1 MKRWLR
7 LADFFIGKPG
17 PASLTEALVM
27 DLPVVTECGASTLIH
42 ERYNA
47 QWVEEHQ
54 VGVVIKNFK
63 QVHRAVEQFLDL
75 GTFAHYRAKAAAIE
89 NRAVFEITDLLQN
102 LLTQHCTAEQ
112 AVTL

>member
-1 MKRWLR
+1 
-7 LADFFIGKPG
+7 
-17 PASLTEALVM
+17 M

-89 NRAVFEITDLLQN
+89 NRAVFEITDESVDPALHCGASGDS
-102 LLTQHCTAEQ
+102 LTLVARTISFANECFQFF
-112 AVTL
+112 